1 MFRFV
6 DRIYIL
12 LIFKYHI
19 AIAIMPKKQKVAE
32 NLKILQEEFQDSSD
46 EEVEAALGQMV
57 SINNF

>member
-1 MFRFV
+1 
-6 DRIYIL
+6 
-12 LIFKYHI
+12 
-19 AIAIMPKKQKVAE
+19 MPKKQKVAE